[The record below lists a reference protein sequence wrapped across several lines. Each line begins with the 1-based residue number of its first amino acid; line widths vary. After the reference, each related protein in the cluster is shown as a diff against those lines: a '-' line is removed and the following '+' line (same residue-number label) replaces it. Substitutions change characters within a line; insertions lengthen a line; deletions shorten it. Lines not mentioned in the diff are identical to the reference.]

1 MPKKI
6 ETSPIAK
13 MLLTSLQLA
22 RITEYLVSQDCRH
35 IMPPAEYGR
44 AKSNLT
50 TLTYL
55 AEHYCESEKN
65 YSSPILQM
73 SAAHRLLVEECL
85 SHLFPEA
92 NARSLN
98 QIGDNYIFLTRFI
111 KGVQH
116 LTDQANQPQ
125 EAAEKASEPA
135 EPAKQ
140 KSPPKKP

>member
-22 RITEYLVSQDCRH
+22 RITEYLVSQECRLV
-35 IMPPAEYGR
+35 MPILEYER

-65 YSSPILQM
+65 YTSPILQM

-85 SHLFPEA
+85 SRLFPDV
-92 NARSLN
+92 NARPLN
-98 QIGDNYIFLTRFI
+98 QVGDNYTFLNRFY
-111 KGVQH
+111 KGVQQ
-116 LTDQANQPQ
+116 LTEQANQPQ
-125 EAAEKASEPA
+125 EAAEKAPEPA

>member
-44 AKSNLT
+44 AESNLT

-92 NARSLN
+92 NARPLN
-98 QIGDNYIFLTRFI
+98 LIGDNYIFLTRFI

-125 EAAEKASEPA
+125 EAAEKTSEPA